1 MMCGAGASFI
11 LSRYMFRSYVA
22 RKIQKNASSYPWI
35 AKFYIIDQV
44 LKEKPGESILIV
56 LLLRIIYLPFG
67 LLNYLL
73 GCATSVS
80 FCHYI
85 AGTSVIIFR
94 LSIIAFIGAHLYNI
108 DIKQDAEKSASNN
121 LFIII

>member
-1 MMCGAGASFI
+1 M
-11 LSRYMFRSYVA
+11 
-22 RKIQKNASSYPWI
+22 
-35 AKFYIIDQV
+35 
-44 LKEKPGESILIV
+44 IV

-85 AGTSVIIFR
+85 MGSSVIIFR
-94 LSIIAFIGAHLYNI
+94 LSIIAFIGAQMYQL
-108 DIKQDAEKSASNN
+108 DIKHDVEKGASNN
-121 LFIII
+121 LFVIIQIALTVAVAIFLSIKASRYLD